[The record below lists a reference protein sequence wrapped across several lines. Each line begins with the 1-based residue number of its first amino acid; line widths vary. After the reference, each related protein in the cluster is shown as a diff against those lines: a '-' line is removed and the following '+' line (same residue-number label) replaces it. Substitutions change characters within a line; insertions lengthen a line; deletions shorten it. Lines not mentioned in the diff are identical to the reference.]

1 MEKLEFEMK
10 KIFGKGAK
18 SDKNCPLT
26 TGCEHSKPDDH
37 SIDATRSI
45 VNKGMEYEKCR
56 PLAYMIYDY
65 MKKYAVGYENR
76 VKSNVLMEQFNIT
89 NDAMLRSYIREIR
102 QCDVLQKIIC
112 SDPAKNGGYWI
123 ATNED
128 DVYETM
134 TQLYNRAMDMLKT
147 YSHIRKKCVLNNQLR
162 MKLNKYE
169 KEIYESIMEEK

>member
-1 MEKLEFEMK
+1 
-10 KIFGKGAK
+10 
-18 SDKNCPLT
+18 
-26 TGCEHSKPDDH
+26 
-37 SIDATRSI
+37 
-45 VNKGMEYEKCR
+45 
-56 PLAYMIYDY
+56 MIYNKK
-65 MKKYAVGYENR
+65 KKYAVGYENR

-147 YSHIRKKCVLNNQLR
+147 YSHMRKKCVLNNQLR